1 MQRKNINKVFVF
13 MIYTFSF
20 LCLKLII
27 GTSINVSAA
36 IVGDLNK
43 DGVVDAKDMAL
54 ISTYYNKNNAE
65 YDLNKDGIVDI
76 YDITMVASN
85 MGQRDSV
92 RAIVQKSNLA
102 LRNEADRNAPS
113 SVEIPA
119 FSPIDIL
126 NRTKGL
132 YYVRYN
138 KSGTLL
144 KGYVTRFVDILE
156 DTSGDDYLG
165 NLSETYEVGPYTGP
179 ETISNNE
186 WDKGGKSYG
195 PWQLSSKMGSLSAF
209 VLWLKGENPAFY
221 NALNAAMLQDAA
233 LGSENGFGD
242 NFDKAWVKI
251 ATDSYDEFFAV
262 QHKYIKMSYY
272 DTLLKYLK
280 PEFDFTSMLNKSFTL
295 RNVFWSMA
303 VQHGANGAKKMIIN
317 YKDKTTIPDL
327 ITALYDERSKVD
339 IYYASYSPEV
349 KQALLNRFTKEKAE
363 ALRVY
368 GYEEQY
374 LK

>member
-1 MQRKNINKVFVF
+1 MQRKNINKIYIFI
-13 MIYTFSF
+13 IYTFSL
-20 LCLKLII
+20 LCVKLII
-27 GTSINVSAA
+27 GTSINASAA
-36 IVGDLNK
+36 IVGDLNN
-43 DGVVDAKDMAL
+43 DGVVDAKDLGL
-54 ISTYYNKNNAE
+54 ISTYYNKNNAQ
-65 YDLNKDGIVDI
+65 YDINKDGIVDI
-76 YDITMVASN
+76 YDIAMVSSN
-85 MGQRDSV
+85 IGQRDSV
-92 RAIVQKSNLA
+92 RAVVQKSNLA
-102 LRNEADRNAPS
+102 LRSEADRNAPS

-119 FSPIDIL
+119 FTPIDIL

-138 KSGTLL
+138 KSGTML

-156 DTSGDDYLG
+156 DTPEEDYLG

-209 VLWLKGENPAFY
+209 LLWLKSENPAFY
-221 NALNAAMLQDAA
+221 NPLNAAMLQDAA

-251 ATDSYDEFFAV
+251 AADSYDEFFAV

-280 PEFDFTSMLNKSFTL
+280 PEFDFTPMLNKSFTL

-303 VQHGANGAKKMIIN
+303 VQHGANGAKKMIISF
-317 YKDKTTIPDL
+317 KDKTTITDL